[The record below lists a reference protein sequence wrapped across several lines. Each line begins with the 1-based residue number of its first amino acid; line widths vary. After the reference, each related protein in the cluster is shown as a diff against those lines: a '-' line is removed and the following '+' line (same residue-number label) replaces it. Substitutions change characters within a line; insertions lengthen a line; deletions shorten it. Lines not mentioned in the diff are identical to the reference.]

1 MNREERQAK
10 EEEEEEEEE
19 KQLHVSSANETTR
32 LRECIIGEV
41 RADRNVA
48 VRLSVSECVRV
59 RIMFLLAS
67 PARSLARSLSPQLH
81 IGRHLCSLLHSTY
94 LIAWGRTGLPL
105 ASHPQVYVSLSVIYS
120 SYSSYQ

>member
-10 EEEEEEEEE
+10 EEEEEE
-19 KQLHVSSANETTR
+19 KQLHVSSVNETTR

-48 VRLSVSECVRV
+48 VRLSVSECVRA

-67 PARSLARSLSPQLH
+67 PARSLAPCLPS
-81 IGRHLCSLLHSTY
+81 STLVAIFVHFY
-94 LIAWGRTGLPL
+94 TLPT
-105 ASHPQVYVSLSVIYS
+105 
-120 SYSSYQ
+120 